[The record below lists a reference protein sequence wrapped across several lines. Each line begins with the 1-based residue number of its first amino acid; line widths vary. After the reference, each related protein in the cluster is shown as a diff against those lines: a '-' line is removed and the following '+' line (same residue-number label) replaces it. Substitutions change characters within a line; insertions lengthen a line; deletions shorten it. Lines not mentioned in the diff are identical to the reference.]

1 MRSVLSVSSKPVLRA
16 SQAPPG
22 GLLAH
27 FTAAE
32 QVTYMSIF
40 HATAKRCGSGTPNG
54 DAFACGCG
62 AKPPHYLRLSKVAA
76 TIQGRDQA
84 LFAKLYRLGI
94 NQVSAAIL
102 ARHDIQTRASAWN
115 SRSSKVRGL
124 GGTAERNSTVFGFVL
139 CTECGDAAPLPLG
152 ASSAV
157 PPSSAGTA
165 DSGPLYDGESTAPA
179 QLSLE
184 WMPQKAQRKP
194 QPNLHQVGQHG
205 FYSVQ
210 RPGHSRTPYMPGW
223 LEVTNF
229 DSVEFRKA
237 VEFRNTKSWN
247 AVAARR
253 LYYACDCHSE
263 VRTAEFHQVAV
274 SV

>member
-115 SRSSKVRGL
+115 SRSSNFHGL

-157 PPSSAGTA
+157 PPYRPARPEPQTA
-165 DSGPLYDGESTAPA
+165 VRSMTASLLHLHSCRWNGCHRKHSGSRNPTCTRLGSMASIRCSGPA
-179 QLSLE
+179 
-184 WMPQKAQRKP
+184 R
-194 QPNLHQVGQHG
+194 VGPLICLAG
-205 FYSVQ
+205 
-210 RPGHSRTPYMPGW
+210 
-223 LEVTNF
+223 
-229 DSVEFRKA
+229 
-237 VEFRNTKSWN
+237 
-247 AVAARR
+247 
-253 LYYACDCHSE
+253 
-263 VRTAEFHQVAV
+263 
-274 SV
+274 